1 MKNGPTDTAL
11 QAAKANLIGSFPS
24 RLDSN
29 AKLLGMLA
37 NIAWNDLPLDYLDT
51 WTDKIAAV
59 QAADVRRAFARIQ
72 PDALVQVEVAP

>member
-1 MKNGPTDTAL
+1 
-11 QAAKANLIGSFPS
+11 
-24 RLDSN
+24 
-29 AKLLGMLA
+29 MLA

-59 QAADVRRAFARIQ
+59 QTADVRRAFARIK